1 MRPRDAVR
9 EQRGPEVAAAQPGG
23 PSPRRP
29 PTACVARRRRR
40 SHWATPPLCTGPGT
54 AGRSGPCRGPPRP
67 LSAQL
72 CHAPSPVP
80 RGRAA
85 CRAAAA
91 THGHTRCPPGPRRRL
106 ACAGSACATGR
117 AGEAP
122 GDPGEA
128 LRDKLRRL
136 PTAGGGGPA
145 GSWGAVGLHG
155 CSAARGRQEETGW
168 PGPLGTIARGR
179 PCASPLR
186 HGQGRGRV
194 TASGFVA
201 ASRGFSAA
209 LGRGPEAP
217 SWAQAAPPHGRHARG
232 CPARSAGA
240 LTARPAPRG
249 RVIASH
255 VAATRAARSDS

>member
-1 MRPRDAVR
+1 MQEVSLRAGPVTPDTPGTARGQPRCETPRRR

-40 SHWATPPLCTGPGT
+40 SHWATAPALHWPRDSSRQDGS
-54 AGRSGPCRGPPRP
+54 GRSGPCRGPPRP
-67 LSAQL
+67 PSAQL

-80 RGRAA
+80 GGRAA

-106 ACAGSACATGR
+106 ACACSACATGR

-128 LRDKLRRL
+128 LRDKLRRF

-168 PGPLGTIARGR
+168 PGPLGTIARRR
-179 PCASPLR
+179 PCASPR
-186 HGQGRGRV
+186 DTDG
-194 TASGFVA
+194 
-201 ASRGFSAA
+201 
-209 LGRGPEAP
+209 
-217 SWAQAAPPHGRHARG
+217 
-232 CPARSAGA
+232 AGA
-240 LTARPAPRG
+240 A
-249 RVIASH
+249 
-255 VAATRAARSDS
+255 